1 MTTLAEVLEYNE
13 VNYFYP
19 VEALTAFYE
28 NLGSGDLE
36 SREVCRYF
44 EDSYAGIYDS
54 VEDYAYESLESC
66 GDLENLEESLRR
78 YFDYQSYGRDLVLG
92 GDIWVAQLVN
102 PYAVAVFR
110 NN

>member
-13 VNYFYP
+13 ENYFYP

-28 NLGSGDLE
+28 NLDSGEYEPD
-36 SREVCRYF
+36 EVLRDF
-44 EDSYAGIYDS
+44 EDSYAGVYDS
-54 VEDYAYESLESC
+54 LEDYAYEFLESC
-66 GDLENLEESLRR
+66 GDLDCVEESLRR

-92 GDIWVAQLVN
+92 GDIWVAQLVS
-102 PYAVAVFR
+102 PYAVAIFR